1 MNIRQAE
8 KVSQVSDAG
17 KNSDSPFYSEIKTS
31 KTKMKNDIILMKV
44 MQVLIVTKFWILL
57 IIKKIRNRYWI
68 CN

>member
-1 MNIRQAE
+1 MNIRQAD

-44 MQVLIVTKFWILL
+44 MQELIVTKF
-57 IIKKIRNRYWI
+57 
-68 CN
+68 